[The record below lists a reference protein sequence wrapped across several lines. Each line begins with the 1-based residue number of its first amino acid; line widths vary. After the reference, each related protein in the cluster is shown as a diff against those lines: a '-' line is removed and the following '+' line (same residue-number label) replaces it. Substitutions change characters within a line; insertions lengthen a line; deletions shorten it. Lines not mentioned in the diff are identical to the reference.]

1 MVADDEEWTGPVA
14 DTFAPL
20 PARDPIERFSG
31 RIWSV
36 VSEDVEF
43 PSGTARRDVQKHL
56 GAVAVI
62 ALDDS
67 DRVLLIRQYRHP
79 IGAWLFEPPAGLL
92 DVPGEDPWL
101 TAQRELAEEA
111 GYRART
117 WHTLVDLLN
126 SPGGSSEAIRIYL
139 ARDLEPLTSGRPVTG
154 EMEEHHLPR
163 AWVPLHEAIDL
174 ILSSAIGSPSAVAG
188 ILALQAVHPH
198 GLDALRPPD
207 APWPIR
213 SHLQASGRVHP
224 MTSVVGTVET
234 KRGES

>member
-1 MVADDEEWTGPVA
+1 MVGDEDWTGPVQ

-20 PARDPIERFSG
+20 PAHNPAHQFTG

-36 VSEDVEF
+36 LSEDVEF
-43 PSGTARRDVQKHL
+43 ETGTARRDVQRHL

-62 ALDDS
+62 ALDDD

-79 IGAWLFEPPAGLL
+79 VGAWLFEPPAGLL
-92 DVPGEDPWL
+92 DVGGEHPWR

-111 GYRART
+111 GYRADT

-139 ARDLEPLTSGRPVTG
+139 ARDLHPLEAGRPRTG

-163 AWVPLHEAIDL
+163 VWIPVHEAVSL
-174 ILSSAIGSPSAVAG
+174 VLESSIGSPSAVAG
-188 ILALQAVHPH
+188 ILALAAVFPD
-198 GLDALRPPD
+198 GIDELRAAD
-207 APWPIR
+207 APWPMR
-213 SHLQASGRVHP
+213 DHLLTTGRVHP
-224 MTSVVGTVET
+224 AD
-234 KRGES
+234 

>member
-1 MVADDEEWTGPVA
+1 MVDDEEWSGPVA
-14 DTFAPL
+14 DTFAAL
-20 PARDPIERFSG
+20 PAHNPTQQFTG

-36 VSEDVEF
+36 VSEDVDF
-43 PSGTARRDVQKHL
+43 DSGTARRDIQRHL

-62 ALDDS
+62 ALDDA

-79 IGAWLFEPPAGLL
+79 VGAWLFEPPAGLL
-92 DVPGEDPWL
+92 DVPGEDPWR

-111 GYRART
+111 GYRAAT
-117 WHTLVDLLN
+117 WNTLVDLLN

-139 ARDLEPLTSGRPVTG
+139 ARDLAPLPEGRPATG

-163 AWVPLHEAIDL
+163 AWVPLSEAVAL
-174 ILSSAIGSPSAVAG
+174 ILSSSIGSPSAVAG
-188 ILALQAVHPH
+188 VLALAAIHPD
-198 GLDALRPPD
+198 GLDRLRPAD
-207 APWPIR
+207 APWPMR
-213 SHLQASGRVHP
+213 AHLEKNGRVHS